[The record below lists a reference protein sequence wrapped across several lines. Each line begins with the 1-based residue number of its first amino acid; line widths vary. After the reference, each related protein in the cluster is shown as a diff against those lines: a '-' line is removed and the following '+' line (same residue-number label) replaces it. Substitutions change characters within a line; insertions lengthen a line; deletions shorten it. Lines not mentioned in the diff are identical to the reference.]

1 MMLFVGTLLDVSL
14 FFYILHI
21 RIIEPRI
28 YSISFT
34 NKELPLTIIQRN
46 VLTLTFALLGV
57 IFLVMITITP
67 VNLSAGRNGVER
79 IVLKVFSKNNG
90 DRQQGIRSFKAAG
103 RLIHVLRGLVKYH
116 SDPVEL
122 FQIRKI
128 HSDPEESFQ
137 TGKI

>member
-1 MMLFVGTLLDVSL
+1 
-14 FFYILHI
+14 
-21 RIIEPRI
+21 
-28 YSISFT
+28 
-34 NKELPLTIIQRN
+34 
-46 VLTLTFALLGV
+46 
-57 IFLVMITITP
+57 
-67 VNLSAGRNGVER
+67 
-79 IVLKVFSKNNG
+79 LKVFSKNNG